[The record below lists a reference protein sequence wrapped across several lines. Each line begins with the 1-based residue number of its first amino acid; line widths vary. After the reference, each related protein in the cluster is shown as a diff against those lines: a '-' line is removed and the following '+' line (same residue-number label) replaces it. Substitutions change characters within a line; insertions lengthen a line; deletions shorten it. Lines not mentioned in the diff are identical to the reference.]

1 MIDGDEL
8 LIDLMAGICAGVW
21 LIAIPV
27 IWRTR
32 RREGRLPTA
41 VVSAMVV
48 AIASAAVGGAL
59 ATIPYH
65 MDLIDT
71 QAARAI
77 GAAWR
82 AGMLTAGLY
91 ALGAN
96 ARVPTRR

>member
-1 MIDGDEL
+1 MIDSEEL
-8 LIDLMAGICAGVW
+8 LIDLMALLCAAVW
-21 LIAIPV
+21 MVAIPV

-32 RREGRLPTA
+32 RREGRLPTS

-48 AIASAAVGGAL
+48 AIAAAAIGGAL
-59 ATIPYH
+59 ATVPYH

-77 GAAWR
+77 GSAWR

-96 ARVPTRR
+96 ARAPKRR